1 MNPTTVVPTT
11 AAPAGPV
18 LRDIHLPPPPGWWPP
33 APGWWLLAAVALAIS
48 IGIFLYARRKLRQRR
63 YRRAVLLELEHCI
76 GETRGDPSAL
86 AAALSRFLRRLSRQ
100 TSPAAGTLAGEQ
112 WLMHLDACAATDEF
126 TAGVGRVLVEAP
138 FRRAPAYD
146 TAALIAL
153 VRRWVRN
160 VLDRQATHA

>member
-1 MNPTTVVPTT
+1 MNPTT

-33 APGWWLLAAVALAIS
+33 APGWWLLAAVAIAIS
-48 IGIFLYARRKLRQRR
+48 ICIFVYARRKLRHRR
-63 YRRAVLLELEHCI
+63 YRRAVLAELEHCI
-76 GETRGDPSAL
+76 GEARGDSSAL
-86 AAALSRFLRRLSRQ
+86 AAALSRFLRRVSRQ
-100 TSPAAGTLAGEQ
+100 TSPEAGAFAGEQ
-112 WLMHLDACAATDEF
+112 WLRHLDACAATDEF
-126 TAGVGRVLVEAP
+126 TAGVGRALIEAP

-160 VLDRQATHA
+160 SLDRQAVHA